1 MKMKHIALK
10 TAIAAAMGLAAN
22 AGLAATLT
30 QGGTLTK
37 VPYEAVGTNTA
48 TVTAVTGNV
57 PVLKVAGTE
66 TYVGRNLSFTVT
78 YTLSAGKF
86 DVTPTMTTDSVVDAA
101 AAANA
106 TYVAGG
112 ADANYVTFSIDPT
125 TAYAGGTLPGDA
137 TFTLSDVVVDNA
149 ASALGVN
156 GGSITI
162 AATLKD
168 PNLGTTLESVSGQPL
183 VSSAEGLKVTIAANS
198 APKKIDVAQDGKFFT
213 DTATKQRLFDAGSVT
228 LAADDTLQKLD
239 ATGAIDNAY
248 MQVLLDKQTFT
259 LSGVNLAPFTKTT
272 ANTAYIS
279 LEAAAN
285 CPATATANTTFTV
298 TDGTAA
304 LSADLIDGTTR
315 KLCLAVDT
323 NNAISIEEGTPSLAV
338 AAAAELNAKAFA
350 GVTGTLAKLEY
361 NGYTANFNFMNAAVD
376 AASNYASYFRIANT
390 SGIAGDLRVSVTKD
404 DGSSK
409 SETLVQALGAG
420 KTVLIDAGM
429 IEAKTGALS
438 TGEKGRVKFFGL
450 FPSGNGMAFMMNP
463 GGVLTNMSSDSRSN
477 GQ

>member
-30 QGGTLTK
+30 LPQGGTLTK
-37 VPYEAVGTNTA
+37 VPYEAVGTNAA
-48 TVTAVTGNV
+48 TVTAASGNV

-66 TYVGRNLSFTVT
+66 TYAGRSLSFTVT

-86 DVTPTMTTDSVVDAA
+86 SAPPTMTTGTV
-101 AAANA
+101 ANA
-106 TYVAGG
+106 DGVAGG
-112 ADANYVTFSIDPT
+112 AGANYVTFSIDPAN
-125 TAYAGGTLPGDA
+125 AYTGGTLPGDA
-137 TFTLSDVVVDNA
+137 TFTLSDVMVDNA

-183 VSSAEGLKVTIAANS
+183 VSSAEGLKVTIAAN
-198 APKKIDVAQDGKFFT
+198 ADPKKIDVAQDGKLFT
-213 DTATKQRLFDAGSVT
+213 GTANKHLFDAGSVT
-228 LAADDTLQKLD
+228 LAADETLQKLD
-239 ATGAIDNAY
+239 ATGPIDDVY
-248 MQVLLDKQTFT
+248 MQGLLNKQTFT

-272 ANTAYIS
+272 ANNASIS
-279 LEAAAN
+279 LEADCN
-285 CPATATANTTFTV
+285 GTATADTTFTV

-304 LSADLIDGTTR
+304 LSADLIDKTKTF
-315 KLCLAVDT
+315 KLCLAVDPS
-323 NNAISIEEGTPSLAV
+323 NAITIEEGTPSLAV
-338 AAAAELNAKAFA
+338 AAAAEPSTNAKAFA

-390 SGIAGDLRVSVTKD
+390 SGITGDLRVSVTKD

-438 TGEKGRVKFFGL
+438 TGEKGSVKFFGL

-463 GGVLTNMSSDSRSN
+463 GGVLTNMSSDSRAN